1 MKNILSIIK
10 KEFFRFFK
18 DTRLMF
24 TTVILPGLMIFVVYS
39 VMGGAITDQFTGDSE
54 YVHKVYV
61 NEIPDSINMLLEASE
76 IKIEK
81 ISFDEEKID
90 EVKEKITEKEA
101 DLFLASFIV
110 LPFSIAFTII

>member
-81 ISFDEEKID
+81 ISDRYKI
-90 EVKEKITEKEA
+90 EFSI
-101 DLFLASFIV
+101 FASRI
-110 LPFSIAFTII
+110 LPFEYLPKQ